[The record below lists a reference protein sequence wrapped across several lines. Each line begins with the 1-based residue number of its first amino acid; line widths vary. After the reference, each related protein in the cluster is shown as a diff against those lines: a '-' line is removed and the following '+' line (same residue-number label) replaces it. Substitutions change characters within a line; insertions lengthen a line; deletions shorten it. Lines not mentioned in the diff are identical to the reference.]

1 MFFVFN
7 IKMASYEQ
15 QAQVLKGLN
24 AFTHRNN
31 TVYNKHEAVLREI
44 GKHRERQAASI
55 NFRKNLLESQK
66 RSNYMNEYDRLRGA
80 LASGLVKEPSKK
92 YINERMGKLKELASE
107 SIHGVKHP
115 IFDDKTEEQLTE
127 KERLAKVN
135 KQLKQNEKGGR
146 TRNTMVI
153 TPRDSHTQ
161 VYT

>member
-1 MFFVFN
+1 
-7 IKMASYEQ
+7 MASYER

-31 TVYNKHEAVLREI
+31 TVYNKHDALLHEI
-44 GKHRERQAASI
+44 GKHREHQAASI

-107 SIHGVKHP
+107 SIHGKQHP
-115 IFDDKTEEQLTE
+115 IFHDKTEEQLTD

-135 KQLKQNEKGGR
+135 KQLKQNVKGGR
-146 TRNTMVI
+146 TYNTMLI
-153 TPRDSHTQ
+153 TPR
-161 VYT
+161 